1 MLFLTMGKM
10 RHETLWS
17 LWLKQAAG
25 LVPADCLAAAICGAG
40 MPAKYEDAVQACA
53 ATEPGTC
60 HAVENDSDLTSN
72 QSVGPGC
79 LQGTRTLFRPV
90 RPPSQV
96 CVVLLLLTVILHL
109 ISLHGH

>member
-60 HAVENDSDLTSN
+60 H
-72 QSVGPGC
+72 
-79 LQGTRTLFRPV
+79 
-90 RPPSQV
+90 
-96 CVVLLLLTVILHL
+96 
-109 ISLHGH
+109 SLHPPQQATRSKA